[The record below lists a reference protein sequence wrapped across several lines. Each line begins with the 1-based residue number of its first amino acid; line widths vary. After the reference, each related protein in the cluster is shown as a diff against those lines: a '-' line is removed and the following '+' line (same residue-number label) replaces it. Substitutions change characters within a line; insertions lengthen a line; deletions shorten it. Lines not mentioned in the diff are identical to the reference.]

1 MTPVRARIL
10 LVALVAALTISAV
23 ASGEERYRPPELGP
37 DYVAPRVDWPAG
49 RAAWQQWADLAAL
62 AAALLAA
69 SYLALRARSRA
80 MLTALMLL
88 SLAYFGFW
96 RGGCVCPIGAIQ
108 DVAAALAD
116 PARAI
121 PLAVL
126 ATFLLPVAFALATGR
141 TFCAA
146 VCPLGAV
153 QDLLAVRPVR
163 VPRWLE
169 HALGLLAYAYLG
181 AAVLLAALGAAY
193 LICQYDPFVALFRLA
208 PWGAWARGG
217 DAAGRVDLLLLPAA
231 LIAVGLF
238 VARPYCRFLCPLGAI
253 FRLLGPLSWRH
264 VTITPGECI
273 RCRLCENACPFGAIE
288 PPTGDRPGDLRRD
301 RRRLGAA
308 LALLPALAV
317 LGALGGWAVRNELS
331 RAHPS
336 VRLAERVRLEETGQA
351 QGTTDASDAFYQTRR
366 PRADLYAEAS
376 TLRARFAVGGAI
388 LGAFLGLVVGAKLV
402 SLSLRP
408 SRSGYEPHRGRCLS
422 CGRCFAFCPVER
434 KRRGLPPKPPPGKN
448 GTPDA

>member
-146 VCPLGAV
+146 VCPRA
-153 QDLLAVRPVR
+153 
-163 VPRWLE
+163 
-169 HALGLLAYAYLG
+169 
-181 AAVLLAALGAAY
+181 
-193 LICQYDPFVALFRLA
+193 
-208 PWGAWARGG
+208 GG
-217 DAAGRVDLLLLPAA
+217 
-231 LIAVGLF
+231 
-238 VARPYCRFLCPLGAI
+238 CR
-253 FRLLGPLSWRH
+253 S
-264 VTITPGECI
+264 PG
-273 RCRLCENACPFGAIE
+273 
-288 PPTGDRPGDLRRD
+288 
-301 RRRLGAA
+301 
-308 LALLPALAV
+308 
-317 LGALGGWAVRNELS
+317 
-331 RAHPS
+331 
-336 VRLAERVRLEETGQA
+336 
-351 QGTTDASDAFYQTRR
+351 
-366 PRADLYAEAS
+366 
-376 TLRARFAVGGAI
+376 
-388 LGAFLGLVVGAKLV
+388 
-402 SLSLRP
+402 
-408 SRSGYEPHRGRCLS
+408 
-422 CGRCFAFCPVER
+422 
-434 KRRGLPPKPPPGKN
+434 
-448 GTPDA
+448 